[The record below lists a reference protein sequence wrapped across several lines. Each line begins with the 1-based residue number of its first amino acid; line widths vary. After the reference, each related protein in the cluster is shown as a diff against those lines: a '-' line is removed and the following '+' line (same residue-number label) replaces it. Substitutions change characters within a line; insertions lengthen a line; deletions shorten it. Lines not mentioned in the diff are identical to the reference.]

1 MVPSVP
7 ALRIHTANDA
17 PVRADGDYV
26 LYWMIANR
34 RSQWNYSL
42 DRAVQWSEEL
52 KKPLLILEAVRCDYP
67 WVSDRVHRFIL
78 QGMADNRHHLSG
90 KSVRYYPYV
99 ETEAAAGKGL
109 VEAFAAQASVVVT
122 DDFPCF
128 FLPRI
133 VAAMARRSE
142 VRVEA
147 VDSNGI
153 LPLADAPRAFTT
165 AYSFRRHMQKNVVAH
180 LQEMPLERPLDAARG
195 LVAASVPSQVKQRWP
210 RLSAAALSGP
220 HGPLVSAL
228 PIDHE
233 VAATSLPGGQEA
245 AMTRWET
252 FVGSPLEGYIEDRN
266 RPDIRGTSGMSAYLH
281 FGHIGAHTMVRSI
294 LDRGGWSP
302 ESITTKPVGQRAGWW
317 GLDAPSEAFLDQTIT
332 WRELGFTFCHQNPED
347 YDHFE
352 TLPPWALKTLADHA
366 EDRREYVYSLDAFER
381 GATHDPLWNA
391 AQEQLRQE
399 GTIHNY
405 MRMLWGKKILEWSS
419 TPNQA
424 LETMIELNNK
434 YALDGRN
441 PNSISGIFWTL
452 GRFDRAWGPERSIF
466 GKVRYMSSDNTA
478 RKLKTKPYL
487 QRWSG
492 QADLLRTAPR

>member
-1 MVPSVP
+1 MIEKTPLS
-7 ALRIHTANDA
+7 RIRQANN
-17 PVRADGDYV
+17 RAINPLGQYV
-26 LYWMIANR
+26 LYWMVSARRTRDNFALQHALR
-34 RSQWNYSL
+34 RS
-42 DRAVQWSEEL
+42 AEL
-52 KKPLLILEAVRCDYP
+52 SKGLIVLEALEVDYP
-67 WVSDRVHRFIL
+67 WASERFHRFIL
-78 QGMADNRHHLSG
+78 AGMRDNERALSQAG
-90 KSVRYYPYV
+90 VTYYPYL
-99 ETEAAAGKGL
+99 EPSPGAGRGL
-109 VEAFAAQASVVVT
+109 VDAMCRDACLVVT